1 MKVMREAVKAVQR
14 YVAGPAW
21 KDYIIFPHLLKATD
35 ASDAQLDSH
44 IRANTG
50 AILHGVGTAA
60 MSAKNAK
67 GGVVNPDLY
76 VKGISGLRI
85 VDASVL
91 IRNLHDVEYDADFS
105 SRLVAPCAV
114 CSYTSCCICCCG
126 AGCGPNKVHM
136 EVLIVLKGKQLPVF
150 CLESIHGY
158 LYPVFTLVIAWLSA
172 GRQRL
177 GRKG

>member
-1 MKVMREAVKAVQR
+1 MREAVKAAQR

-21 KDYIIFPHLLKATD
+21 KDYIISPHLPKATD
-35 ASDAQLDSH
+35 TSDAQLDTF

-67 GGVVNPDLY
+67 GGVVNPDLR

-91 IRNLHDVEYDADFS
+91 VRNRHDVEYDADFS
-105 SRLVAPCAV
+105 SLLVAPCAI
-114 CSYTSCCICCCG
+114 CSYTSRCICCC
-126 AGCGPNKVHM
+126 
-136 EVLIVLKGKQLPVF
+136 
-150 CLESIHGY
+150 
-158 LYPVFTLVIAWLSA
+158 
-172 GRQRL
+172 
-177 GRKG
+177 